1 MPNNDI
7 ENLTYIRNFLT
18 TNRIAYAEPE
28 TGIFNMTG
36 GSGKAIQVR
45 YANEDLK
52 IVSKRFNIPG
62 VSMDHCYR
70 TTIEQEKLG
79 VRVIWW
85 KSFELEDRFGPSST
99 RKRNVI
105 QSYILSATGKVGTR
119 FYARECEVK
128 EITNREAKP
137 FLDAN
142 SFYGHRSA
150 SLTYGLFNKKP
161 KGDIPAGT
169 LLMVLSLGHP
179 YYGKDLYD
187 MEVLR
192 SSTLLNVQV
201 VGGSSKLMKHCFE
214 PETIKISG
222 KDMKWNS
229 IVFYVDLCH
238 NDGTSLP
245 TLGFKFWKDS
255 GGGLMNI
262 DLVKG
267 ETFNRRPAQHKE
279 IMAMMAEGRVVSAP
293 LCGVRNYIYCKNGDY
308 SKYGIVDALPPTYVG
323 LVVDAPIIEG
333 KLTTMGQPHTG
344 L

>member
-1 MPNNDI
+1 MPNDTS
-7 ENLTYIRNFLT
+7 NLEYIRNFLT
-18 TNRIAYAEPE
+18 TNGIVYAEPE
-28 TGIFNMTG
+28 TGIFNMAG
-36 GSGKAIQVR
+36 GDGKAIQVR

-52 IVSKRFNIPG
+52 IVSKRFGIAG
-62 VSMDHCYR
+62 VPMDYCYKI
-70 TTIEQEKLG
+70 TIAQEKLG

-161 KGDIPAGT
+161 KGDISAGT
-169 LLMVLSLGHP
+169 LLMVLSLGHAL
-179 YYGKDLYD
+179 YGKGLYD
-187 MEVLR
+187 IEVLR

-201 VGGSSKLMKHCFE
+201 VGGSSKLMKHCFAHD
-214 PETIKISG
+214 TLKVSG
-222 KDMKWNS
+222 KEIRWNS
-229 IVFYVDLCH
+229 VVFYVDTCH
-238 NDGTSLP
+238 NNGASLP

-279 IMAMMAEGRVVSAP
+279 IMQMMAEGRVVSTP
-293 LCGVRNYIYCKNGDY
+293 LCGVRNYVYCKDGNY
-308 SKYGIVDALPPTYVG
+308 SKYGIVDA
-323 LVVDAPIIEG
+323 PIIEE
-333 KLTTMGQPHTG
+333 KASTTE
-344 L
+344 